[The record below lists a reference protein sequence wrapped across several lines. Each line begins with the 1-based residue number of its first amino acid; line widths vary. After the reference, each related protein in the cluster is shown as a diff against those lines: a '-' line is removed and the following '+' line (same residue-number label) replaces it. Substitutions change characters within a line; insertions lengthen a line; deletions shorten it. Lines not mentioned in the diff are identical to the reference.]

1 MTNVIFIGHFRA
13 KNGFALILLNW
24 PYSQKDM
31 SRKTLP
37 IAAFI
42 LSFAFTISANAQ
54 EAEKEAIKQVVMKE
68 TESYLAVDME
78 TWTSTW
84 LPVPY
89 AYWSFSDSNGTQFID
104 GWENIQS
111 TFADY
116 FKNQKP
122 SRSKLSYTWLEIR
135 VYGTGAYVRFK
146 EKQVGNNIVE
156 ETNQIRVLEKKD
168 GKWKV
173 VCMSAI
179 VQ

>member
-1 MTNVIFIGHFRA
+1 M
-13 KNGFALILLNW
+13 
-24 PYSQKDM
+24 P
-31 SRKTLP
+31 RKTVQIVALLLFTA
-37 IAAFI
+37 IAF
-42 LSFAFTISANAQ
+42 STQAQ

-68 TESYLAVDME
+68 TESYLGVDLE

-84 LPVPY
+84 LPVSY

-104 GWENIQS
+104 GWDNIQS
-111 TFADY
+111 TFAEY

-146 EKQVGNNIVE
+146 EKQVGNNTVE